1 MEEQTLGSRIRNIR
15 TQSGISQEALADLT
29 QLSVRTIQRI
39 ETGETSARGDSLQRI
54 ATALNVDIKDLT
66 ATPSATASTTPVLK
80 EDAWIIRLL
89 YIAALGFLL
98 FPVLGV
104 ICPLIIWV
112 VYRNTI
118 SGIHQKGK
126 QLIIIQAV
134 WCMVLFALYVYI
146 GSMKI
151 FHLNLPVPENS
162 KTLILTVAALYAGNF
177 IFCII
182 HIISSFQ
189 TKKYS
194 RQVFTP

>member
-1 MEEQTLGSRIRNIR
+1 MEQLTSGSRIKNIR

-54 ATALNVDIKDLT
+54 ATALNVDIKELT
-66 ATPSATASTTPVLK
+66 TITVTAASNTPALK
-80 EDAWIIRLL
+80 EDIWIIRLL
-89 YIAALGFLL
+89 YIAPLGFLI
-98 FPVLGV
+98 FPALGI
-104 ICPLIIWV
+104 ICPLIIWI

-126 QLIIIQAV
+126 QLITIQTV
-134 WCMVLFALYVYI
+134 WCIVLLALYVYI

-162 KTLILTVAALYAGNF
+162 KMLILTVAALYAGNF

-189 TKKYS
+189 IKKYS
-194 RQVFTP
+194 GQPV